1 MKALGSS
8 KVGPNP
14 ESSLIQSFL
23 SKKLKSGPSISHV
36 VLLHLNY
43 LWSVDFFFN
52 FMKTPLLLSNFI
64 SLCVTVQRSIS

>member
-23 SKKLKSGPSISHV
+23 SKKLKSGPRISHV
-36 VLLHLNY
+36 LLLLLNY
-43 LWSVDFFFN
+43 LWSVDFFN
-52 FMKTPLLLSNFI
+52 FMKIPLLSSNFI
-64 SLCVTVQRSIS
+64 SLCVTVQHSIS